1 MRDTWLVDRSP
12 TSASGA
18 APGRSRDST
27 GIVHHALRQA
37 ILRGDL
43 AAGTWLSQVQ
53 IAKQYAVSRGPVREA
68 LRLLQREGLVEA
80 EVNQRVRIAQF
91 SVEDL
96 EQLYAGRIVTEA
108 LGVSLSVPRF
118 DDDDLTSLA
127 ADLDE
132 LDQLAG
138 GDVEAWEVVHRRFHV
153 TLVRHAGE
161 RLQRLIEQ
169 NIDHSERYRRVYIT
183 QSPRSW
189 SVGATEHQEIVAAC
203 CVRDAALAASRLAT
217 HLSRTALTVF
227 MLAAPE
233 HDPAAIRAALMQVT
247 TGTVTQSEQPQ
258 LASGGVRTRRRST
271 DDGEVVG
278 NGGEKS

>member
-1 MRDTWLVDRSP
+1 MSRPASP
-12 TSASGA
+12 TPGTASAR
-18 APGRSRDST
+18 PRDST

-118 DDDDLTSLA
+118 SD
-127 ADLDE
+127 ADLDALTGFLAE
-132 LDQLAG
+132 LDRLAG
-138 GDVEAWEVVHRRFHV
+138 DDIEAWE
-153 TLVRHAGE
+153 
-161 RLQRLIEQ
+161 
-169 NIDHSERYRRVYIT
+169 
-183 QSPRSW
+183 
-189 SVGATEHQEIVAAC
+189 
-203 CVRDAALAASRLAT
+203 
-217 HLSRTALTVF
+217 
-227 MLAAPE
+227 
-233 HDPAAIRAALMQVT
+233 
-247 TGTVTQSEQPQ
+247 
-258 LASGGVRTRRRST
+258 
-271 DDGEVVG
+271 
-278 NGGEKS
+278 